1 MIVTAMLM
9 SLLATLVK
17 WDTTATLAIN
27 GFHCDYLDNF
37 MMMYS
42 GRFIWIPLYLSL
54 FVVMVRKFPLKPVI
68 CNLLLMVILI
78 TLCDQIV
85 SSGIRPFAYRLRPA
99 NLDNPISPLV
109 HVVDGYRGG
118 RYGFPSAHAANCW
131 GAFFFVSYVFRR
143 SVMSYVLAAWALV
156 MCWSRVYL
164 GVHYVGDVTCGM
176 LVGLANASVV
186 YYLFQHYLR
195 KYAQP
200 FRPKENTCKLYT
212 PAVVCG
218 VETLCMLIMAFFTR
232 FSF

>member
-1 MIVTAMLM
+1 MISILLM
-9 SLLATLVK
+9 SLFDTLLN
-17 WDTTATLAIN
+17 WDTSVTLAIN
-27 GFHCDYLDNF
+27 GFHCGYLDNF

-54 FVVMVRKFPLKPVI
+54 FVVMLRNFPLKPVI
-68 CNLLLMVILI
+68 CNLLVVVILI

-85 SSGIRPFAYRLRPA
+85 SSGIRPLFYRLRPA
-99 NLDNPISPLV
+99 NLENPISTLI

-131 GAFFFVSYVFRR
+131 GACFFVSYLFRR
-143 SVMSYVLAAWALV
+143 SVLAYALVVWALL

-164 GVHYVGDVTCGM
+164 GVHYFGDVLCGM
-176 LVGLANASVV
+176 LVGLVNASIV

-195 KYAQP
+195 KYAKP
-200 FRPKENTCKLYT
+200 FHPKENPCRLYT

-218 VETLCMLIMAFFTR
+218 IETLGMLIIALFTR

>member
-1 MIVTAMLM
+1 MVSAMLV
-9 SLLATLVK
+9 SLLDTLLK
-17 WDTTATLAIN
+17 WDTSVTLAIN
-27 GFHCDYLDNF
+27 GFHCGYLDNF

-42 GRFIWIPLYLSL
+42 GRFIWIPLYLSI
-54 FVVMVRKFPLKPVI
+54 FIVMVRNFSIKAVI
-68 CNLLLMVILI
+68 CNLLVVVILI
-78 TLCDQIV
+78 TFCDQVV
-85 SSGIRPFAYRLRPA
+85 STGIRPLIYRLRPA
-99 NLDNPISPLV
+99 NLDNPISPLI

-143 SVMSYVLAAWALV
+143 GLLSYVLAAWALV

-164 GVHYVGDVTCGM
+164 GVHYFGDVLCGM
-176 LVGLANASVV
+176 LVGLVNASII

-195 KYAQP
+195 KYAQQ
-200 FRPKENTCKLYT
+200 FHPKANPCKLYT

-218 VETLCMLIMAFFTR
+218 VETLSMLVMAFFTR

>member
-1 MIVTAMLM
+1 M
-9 SLLATLVK
+9 
-17 WDTTATLAIN
+17 
-27 GFHCDYLDNF
+27 
-37 MMMYS
+37 
-42 GRFIWIPLYLSL
+42 
-54 FVVMVRKFPLKPVI
+54 
-68 CNLLLMVILI
+68 
-78 TLCDQIV
+78 
-85 SSGIRPFAYRLRPA
+85 RPA

-143 SVMSYVLAAWALV
+143 SVLSYVLATWALV

-176 LVGLANASVV
+176 FVGLANASVV

>member
-1 MIVTAMLM
+1 MMITTLLT
-9 SLLATLVK
+9 SLFDTLLK
-17 WDTTATLAIN
+17 WDTCVTLAIN
-27 GFHCDYLDNF
+27 GFHCGYLDNF

-54 FVVMVRKFPLKPVI
+54 LVVMLRNFPLKPVI
-68 CNLLLMVILI
+68 CNLLVVVVLI
-78 TLCDQIV
+78 TLCDQMV
-85 SSGIRPFAYRLRPA
+85 SSGIRPLFYRLRPA
-99 NLDNPISPLV
+99 NLENPISAMI

-143 SVMSYVLAAWALV
+143 SVLSYVLALWAVL

-164 GVHYVGDVTCGM
+164 GVHYFGDVLCGM
-176 LVGLANASVV
+176 LVGLVNASIV

-200 FRPKENTCKLYT
+200 FHPKENPCRLYT

-218 VETLCMLIMAFFTR
+218 IETLCMLIIALFTR

>member
-1 MIVTAMLM
+1 M
-9 SLLATLVK
+9 SLLGTLMR
-17 WDTTATLAIN
+17 WDTSVTLTIN
-27 GFHCDYLDNF
+27 GLHCDYLDNF

-54 FVVMVRKFPLKPVI
+54 FIVMVRNFSLKPVL
-68 CNLLLMVILI
+68 CNLLLVVILI
-78 TLCDQIV
+78 TLSDQMV
-85 SSGIRPFAYRLRPA
+85 SSCIRPMFYRLRPA
-99 NLDNPISPLV
+99 NLDNPISSMI

-143 SVMSYVLAAWALV
+143 SVLSYVLAGWALV

-164 GVHYVGDVTCGM
+164 GVHYVGDVICGM
-176 LVGLANASVV
+176 LVGLVNASII
-186 YYLFQHYLR
+186 YYFFQHYLH
-195 KYAQP
+195 KYAQT
-200 FRPKENTCKLYT
+200 FHPKANPCKLYT

-218 VETLCMLIMAFFTR
+218 IETLSMLIIAFFTR

>member
-1 MIVTAMLM
+1 MISILLM
-9 SLLATLVK
+9 SLFDTLVN
-17 WDTTATLAIN
+17 WDTSVTLAIN
-27 GFHCDYLDNF
+27 GFHCGYLDNF

-54 FVVMVRKFPLKPVI
+54 FVVMLRNFPLKPVI
-68 CNLLLMVILI
+68 CNLLVVVILI

-85 SSGIRPFAYRLRPA
+85 SSGIRPLFYRLRPA
-99 NLDNPISPLV
+99 NLENPISTLI

-131 GAFFFVSYVFRR
+131 GACFFVSYLFRR
-143 SVMSYVLAAWALV
+143 SVLAYALVVWALL

-164 GVHYVGDVTCGM
+164 GVHYFGDVLCGM
-176 LVGLANASVV
+176 LVGLVNASIV

-195 KYAQP
+195 KYAKP
-200 FRPKENTCKLYT
+200 FHPKENPCRLYT

-218 VETLCMLIMAFFTR
+218 IETLGMLIIALFTR

>member
-1 MIVTAMLM
+1 MMISTLLM
-9 SLLATLVK
+9 SLFDMLLN
-17 WDTTATLAIN
+17 WDTSITLAIN
-27 GFHCDYLDNF
+27 GLHCGYLDNF

-54 FVVMVRKFPLKPVI
+54 FVVMIRNFPLKPVI
-68 CNLLLMVILI
+68 CNLLVVVILI
-78 TLCDQIV
+78 TLCDQMV
-85 SSGIRPFAYRLRPA
+85 SSGIRPLFYRLRPA
-99 NLDNPISPLV
+99 NLENPISTLI

-131 GAFFFVSYVFRR
+131 GAFFFASYVFRR
-143 SVMSYVLAAWALV
+143 SVLSYALALWAFL

-164 GVHYVGDVTCGM
+164 GVHYFGDVLCGM
-176 LVGLANASVV
+176 LVGLVNASIC

-200 FRPKENTCKLYT
+200 FRPKENPCRLYT

-218 VETLCMLIMAFFTR
+218 IETLGMLIIALFTR

>member
-1 MIVTAMLM
+1 MMVTTLLL
-9 SLLATLVK
+9 SLLGTLVK
-17 WDTTATLAIN
+17 WDTSITLAIN
-27 GFHCDYLDNF
+27 GLHCDYLDNF

-54 FVVMVRKFPLKPVI
+54 FVVMVRNFPIKAVI
-68 CNLLLMVILI
+68 CNLLIAAILI
-78 TLCDQIV
+78 TLCDQVV
-85 SSGIRPFAYRLRPA
+85 SSGIRPLAYRLRPA
-99 NLDNPISPLV
+99 NLENPISV
-109 HVVDGYRGG
+109 MIHVVDGYRGG

-143 SVMSYVLAAWALV
+143 NVLSYVLGAWALL

-164 GVHYVGDVTCGM
+164 GVHYFGDVFCGM
-176 LVGLANASVV
+176 LVGLVNASVL
-186 YYLFQHYLR
+186 YYLFQRYLH

-200 FRPKENTCKLYT
+200 FKPKANPCKLYT

-218 VETLCMLIMAFFTR
+218 IETVAMLIIALFTR